1 MKKIIIDG
9 KLCVGPTFTKAE
21 FALIKRN
28 LTEQKG
34 LQTLA
39 DLLGVAGNPQRLKI
53 LYLLHAHKEMCVC
66 DLTEVLELTDSA
78 VSQHLRKLK
87 DKNIVKTRRE
97 SQTIYY
103 SLVRTIFTVNL
114 EDMFAMDETREQH
127 SFMHKLCA
135 TLPDWPD
142 PFKPIRFLS

>member
-1 MKKIIIDG
+1 MKRVYVDG
-9 KLCVGPTFTKAE
+9 KLCIGPNFSKAE

-39 DLLGVAGNPQRLKI
+39 DCLGVAGNLQRLKI

-66 DLTEVLELTDSA
+66 DLAEVLELTDSA

-87 DKNIVKTRRE
+87 DKNAVQSRRE
-97 SQTIYY
+97 GQTIYY
-103 SLVRTIFTVNL
+103 SLVQNVFTSNL

-127 SFMHKLCA
+127 AFVLEE
-135 TLPDWPD
+135 
-142 PFKPIRFLS
+142 RR